1 VSALPCIG
9 REELFQ
15 PSGELVAFGRRQ
27 PAQSKPVLE
36 AWGVAKTLCGTCSR
50 VEACLRAELAAM
62 RAGARTMG
70 VHGGTDPRERAA
82 MLDPLEE
89 PAPLAAD
96 CGTVG
101 GYHAHRRRGEGA
113 CDDCRA
119 AIAKY
124 NAERKAVLRATE
136 GARTA

>member
-1 VSALPCIG
+1 MGRIVDLYAGPGGWSEALRLLG
-9 REELFQ
+9 RQADEL
-15 PSGELVAFGRRQ
+15 GVEWD
-27 PAQSKPVLE
+27 E
-36 AWGVAKTLCGTCSR
+36 A
-50 VEACLRAELAAM
+50 ACK
-62 RAGARTMG
+62 
-70 VHGGTDPRERAA
+70 
-82 MLDPLEE
+82 
-89 PAPLAAD
+89 
-96 CGTVG
+96 TVG